1 MSVQRARGQAVS
13 LPPYS
18 PVLRRLFA
26 FYLRRYFKRHFNA
39 VRVAVNGA
47 APQPG
52 ERPLII
58 YSNHPS
64 WWDPLVAFV
73 IADVFYRERGAYGPM
88 EAEALRKYPFF
99 RRLGVFPVQ
108 PGGYRGAAT
117 FLRVAEAALARAG
130 AILYV
135 TAQGE
140 FCDPRRRPVR
150 LQPGLAHLMRRLPQ
164 AQAVPLAFEYPF
176 WTERHPEALLRF
188 GSPIFAEERSDFSVD
203 QWNGALSSALEATMD
218 ALAVD
223 AQQRDLAAFRVL
235 IGGRVGVG
243 GVYDAWRRLKAV
255 VGGRR
260 FEAAHGNMERKSS
273 CRL

>member
-1 MSVQRARGQAVS
+1 MSVRRARASAVS

-26 FYLRRYFKRHFNA
+26 LYLRRYFKRHFDA
-39 VRVAVNGA
+39 VRIAANGL
-47 APQPG
+47 APRRG
-52 ERPLII
+52 RRPLII

-64 WWDPLVAFV
+64 WWDPLIAFV
-73 IADVFYRERGAYGPM
+73 IADVFYRGRETYGPM
-88 EAEALRKYPFF
+88 EAEALLKYSFF
-99 RRLGVFPVQ
+99 RRLGVFPIQ

-117 FLRVAEAALARAG
+117 FLRVAEAVLARTG

-140 FCDPRRRPVR
+140 FCDPRQRPVR
-150 LQPGLAHLMRRLPQ
+150 LQPGLAHLLRRVPQ

-188 GSPIFAEERSDFSVD
+188 GSPISAEERPGFSVD
-203 QWNGALSSALEATMD
+203 QWNSVLSSALEATMD
-218 ALAVD
+218 ALAAD
-223 AQQRDLAAFRVL
+223 AQQRDPVAFRVL

-243 GVYDAWRRLKAV
+243 GVYDAWRRLKAL

-260 FEAAHGNMERKSS
+260 FEAAHMDMERKSS
-273 CRL
+273 CRS